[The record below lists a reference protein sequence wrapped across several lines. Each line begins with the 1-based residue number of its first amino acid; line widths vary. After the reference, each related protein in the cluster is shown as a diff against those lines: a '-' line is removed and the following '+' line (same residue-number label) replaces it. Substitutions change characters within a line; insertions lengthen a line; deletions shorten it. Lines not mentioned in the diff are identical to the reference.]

1 MFKAIPYIVKLHMC
15 KHVDPRVNR
24 VAYFYQNNTRPQ
36 KTTYSQVQVRDPC
49 KQPDPCP
56 PPPKDDR
63 AFWGAMAILFTMG
76 CFGVYCKHTP
86 EARDWLS
93 INAAWFDD
101 LIAIAY
107 QENKT
112 YGEHAKD
119 FVKAIQ
125 EYMNRPEPPR
135 LCDSAG
141 KPIKQLMAYQEN
153 KTYGE
158 HAKDFVK
165 AIQEYMNRSEPPRL
179 CDSAGK
185 PIKQPPKEKKKE
197 AIDIVC
203 PKKPEDEGP
212 LDPKKC
218 PVAMK
223 PASLKTICDIEK
235 CLLSTGEECLNN
247 YWTAKEACRVY
258 NELVEDHLTNF
269 TLDRLKALRPAML
282 ERFRLLNEH
291 ACAATKHLHT
301 LEELGRIMECGVS
314 APKDAV
320 DNTNAM
326 LKQFM
331 AQVKAMQTE
340 YVWEQDRALAA
351 DAKWQYVEK
360 LLDQYIKENEVM
372 FPGTAYDSE
381 KPNIVGGTDL
391 LLIHTLKYKN
401 MLEAVL
407 KADSQAASERAGRG
421 VATLPQDANAVKA
434 REALILNAYRK
445 KQGELDQWYK
455 MKLDWQK
462 GEVDKALKKAVAE
475 SKERHERQM
484 VINLKQKEEE
494 ATKKLNKMVDE
505 AVEAQKAKFARELRD
520 LSLKVQAT
528 ENKLEAR
535 LKAEREAKRSQQL
548 WSAGASLL
556 AKTKKGD
563 PHVCVAREIKAI
575 EAAVGDGDK
584 LVLTVLK
591 SIPEQVRKE
600 GLVPESVLRE
610 RYHLMEKTAKHVAL
624 VELEGSPMPVYIV
637 SWIQSMLL
645 FMRLSGIPQ
654 KDIDNPMKCKK
665 ELEELDTFDRLNY
678 ARYWIEQGNLAP
690 ALRYVESLEGASRVA
705 ADTWYKDA
713 KTHLEIKQAAEAV
726 IAHATALALQ
736 YT

>member
-24 VAYFYQNNTRPQ
+24 VAYFHQNNTRPQ
-36 KTTYSQVQVRDPC
+36 KTTYSQVQERDPC

-76 CFGVYCKHTP
+76 CFGVYAKHTP
-86 EARDWLS
+86 EVRDWLT

-141 KPIKQLMAYQEN
+141 
-153 KTYGE
+153 
-158 HAKDFVK
+158 
-165 AIQEYMNRSEPPRL
+165 R
-179 CDSAGK
+179 

-197 AIDIVC
+197 AIEIVC
-203 PKKPEDEGP
+203 PRKLEDEELTVLYVKYQFPGP
-212 LDPKKC
+212 LDSKKC
-218 PVAMK
+218 PEATK

-269 TLDRLKALRPAML
+269 TLDRLKVLRPAML

-291 ACAATKHLHT
+291 ACAAGRNLNT

-314 APKDAV
+314 APKDAI

-326 LKQFM
+326 LRQFM
-331 AQVKAMQTE
+331 AKVKVMQSE

-351 DAKWQYVEK
+351 DSKWQYIEK

-372 FPGTAYDSE
+372 FPGTVYDSE
-381 KPNIVGGTDL
+381 KPNIIGGTDL
-391 LLIHTLKYKN
+391 LLMHTLKYKN
-401 MLEAVL
+401 MLETVL
-407 KADSQAASERAGRG
+407 KADSQAASERAERG
-421 VATLPQDANAVKA
+421 VATLSQDANAVKA
-434 REALILNAYRK
+434 RDTLILNAYRK
-445 KQGELDQWYK
+445 KQSELDQWYK
-455 MKLDWQK
+455 KKLDWQK
-462 GEVDKALKKAVAE
+462 GEVDRALKEAQAE
-475 SKERHERQM
+475 LKERHERQM
-484 VINLKQKEEE
+484 VIYLKQKEEE
-494 ATKKLNKMVDE
+494 ATKKLNKMVKD
-505 AVEAQKAKFARELRD
+505 AVDAQKTKFARELTD
-520 LSLKVQAT
+520 VSLKVKAV
-528 ENKLEAR
+528 EAKLEVR

-556 AKTKKGD
+556 AATKKGD
-563 PHVCVAREIKAI
+563 PHVCVAREIRAI

-584 LVLTVLK
+584 LVMTVLK

-624 VELEGSPMPVYIV
+624 VELEGSPMPVYIA
-637 SWIQSMLL
+637 SWVQSMLL

-654 KDIDNPMKCKK
+654 KDIDNPIKCKK
-665 ELEELDTFDRLNY
+665 ELEDLDTFDRLNY

-705 ADTWYKDA
+705 ADPWYKDA
-713 KTHLEIKQAAEAV
+713 KSHLEIKQAAEAV

-736 YT
+736 YI